1 MCEKLARRC
10 EDDAGNR
17 ASTRRRGPDAPRRA
31 ARRAYTHDS
40 YACER
45 ALEDDPVPLGNLA
58 DEDFGLSLDFS
69 GDDED
74 SLLHDACF
82 DVLGA
87 VPDVNEKEEEAFQAL
102 LECVA

>member
-1 MCEKLARRC
+1 M
-10 EDDAGNR
+10 
-17 ASTRRRGPDAPRRA
+17 
-31 ARRAYTHDS
+31 
-40 YACER
+40 
-45 ALEDDPVPLGNLA
+45 GNLA
-58 DEDFGLSLDFS
+58 DGDFGLSLDFS

-74 SLLHDACF
+74 SLLRDACF